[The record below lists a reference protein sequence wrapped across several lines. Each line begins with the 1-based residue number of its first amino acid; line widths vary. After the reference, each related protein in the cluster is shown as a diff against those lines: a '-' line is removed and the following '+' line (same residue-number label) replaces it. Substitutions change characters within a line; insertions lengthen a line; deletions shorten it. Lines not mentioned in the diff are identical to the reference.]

1 MKKTFLSLLLVAA
14 SAFGAQIVQVQST
27 GTIANGTSFDLLFN
41 GFAFYS
47 INAADVTSI
56 VVEVASS
63 TDASNSTGG
72 ASFFGGS
79 VTFNL
84 IGNAETGF
92 VDTSFYTQR
101 FTYGG
106 AVTAPGAVNGLTTNS
121 NVFANSPQGSYAPGS
136 LGSTGTTYISGT
148 PNAFP
153 SATNNP
159 YYQLLQ
165 VFNSGVANWNTGANG
180 TAVNALSAVS
190 GGTIG
195 LNVDALT
202 NFTSETFVRVIF
214 NTREPNGGE
223 IPEPSSIALIGA
235 GLLGLGALA
244 RRRR

>member
-1 MKKTFLSLLLVAA
+1 MKKIFLSLMLLAA

-27 GTIANGTSFDLLFN
+27 GSVANGTSFDLLFN
-41 GFAFYS
+41 GFAFYG

-56 VVEVASS
+56 VVEVANS
-63 TDASNSTGG
+63 TDANNNTGG

-84 IGNAETGF
+84 IGNAESGF

-101 FTYGG
+101 FTYGN
-106 AVTAPGAVNGLTTNS
+106 AVGGGVQNGLTS
-121 NVFANSPQGSYAPGS
+121 NTVVSANSPQGSYPSGS
-136 LGSTGTTYISGT
+136 LGTSGTTYINGVANS
-148 PNAFP
+148 FP
-153 SATNNP
+153 TATNNP

-180 TAVNALSAVS
+180 TAVNALSSVS

-195 LNVDALT
+195 TNVDALT

-235 GLLGLGALA
+235 GLVGLGALA

>member
-1 MKKTFLSLLLVAA
+1 MMKKTFLSLLLVAA

-27 GTIANGTSFDLLFN
+27 GAIANGTSFDLLFN
-41 GFAFYS
+41 GFAFYG
-47 INAADVTSI
+47 INAADITSI

-63 TDASNSTGG
+63 TDPSNNTGG

-84 IGNAETGF
+84 VGNATSGF
-92 VDTSFYTQR
+92 VDNSFYTQR
-101 FTYGG
+101 FTYGNPVG
-106 AVTAPGAVNGLTTNS
+106 GGLQNGLTTNVLVS
-121 NVFANSPQGSYAPGS
+121 ANNPQGSYAPGTVGTS
-136 LGSTGTTYISGT
+136 GTTYIAGAA
-148 PNAFP
+148 NAFP
-153 SATNNP
+153 TATNNP

-165 VFNSGVANWNTGANG
+165 VFNSGVANWNTGENG
-180 TAVNALSAVS
+180 TAVNTLSSVS

-195 LNVDALT
+195 TNVDAQT

-214 NTREPNGGE
+214 NTSEGNGGE